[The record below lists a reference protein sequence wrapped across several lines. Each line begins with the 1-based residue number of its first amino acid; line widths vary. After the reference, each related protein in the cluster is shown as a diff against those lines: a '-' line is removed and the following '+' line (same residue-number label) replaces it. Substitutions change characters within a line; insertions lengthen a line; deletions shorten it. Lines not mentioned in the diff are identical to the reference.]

1 MAAAPVLDNAFG
13 LSQKQGR
20 ANTLMWFTLE
30 FESEDE
36 LQQCIELLQD
46 EYGVTGELSAR
57 PVDEDKWELQ
67 VVSEKTLD
75 EEWLG
80 ELPGERVE
88 SAP

>member
-1 MAAAPVLDNAFG
+1 
-13 LSQKQGR
+13 
-20 ANTLMWFTLE
+20 MWFTLE

-67 VVSEKTLD
+67 IVSEKTLE